1 MKTKP
6 TTPGFL
12 TKADQ
17 KSAELRAKLNKKISM
32 KKIDLDKTYN
42 ETWPRY
48 YVELDPKKWTMIHK
62 TQIDWTFLVKA
73 IKK

>member
-1 MKTKP
+1 
-6 TTPGFL
+6 
-12 TKADQ
+12 
-17 KSAELRAKLNKKISM
+17 M